1 MEELQNQHVEEKE
14 TEVVNDDLD
23 GEYELRELLKALNS
37 EEETETESEG
47 ETEETESET
56 ETESEEETDETDETD
71 ETEEETPKKKVQSKE
86 ENAKYAAMRRQREM
100 EERIQA
106 ELERLK
112 QESPEFQLA
121 KQLSELY
128 GTTPEQLMEQLREA
142 QLHKEAEEKGVP
154 IEILKERQKD
164 IERMN
169 QLEQELNRLRFEQ
182 WQARIEAD
190 GMKLKQEYSM
200 LTDEDI
206 QEAVDYMLNTVQNV
220 NIPLEQAVFAVHGKK
235 IAEHLAQA
243 KLQEQLAN
251 DGGRKKTPVTPKSK
265 GTSQTKTLS
274 AEEQYIAKQLGLS
287 VDEYLQYKEMK

>member
-1 MEELQNQHVEEKE
+1 MRLYR
-14 TEVVNDDLD
+14 DW
-23 GEYELRELLKALNS
+23 
-37 EEETETESEG
+37 
-47 ETEETESET
+47 ETEETEEK
-56 ETESEEETDETDETD
+56 DET
-71 ETEEETPKKKVQSKE
+71 PNNKVQSKE
-86 ENAKYAAMRRQREM
+86 ENAKFAAMRRQREM

-106 ELERLK
+106 ELERFK

-200 LTDEDI
+200 LTDDDI
-206 QEAVDYMLNTVQNV
+206 QEAVDYMLNVVQNV

-235 IAEHLAQA
+235 IADALAQA

-251 DGGRKKTPVTPKSK
+251 DGGRKKTPVTPKSNS
-265 GTSQTKTLS
+265 TSQTKTLS
-274 AEEQYIAKQLGLS
+274 AEEQYVAKQLGLS